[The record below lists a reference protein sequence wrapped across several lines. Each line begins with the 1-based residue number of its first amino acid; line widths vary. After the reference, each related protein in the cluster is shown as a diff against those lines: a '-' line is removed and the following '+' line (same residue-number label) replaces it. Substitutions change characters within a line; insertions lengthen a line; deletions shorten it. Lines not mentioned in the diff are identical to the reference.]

1 MIKDRDYIYQKNK
14 IIDYRDQVRG
24 GLFQLHKLITTY
36 FPDCDI
42 SSIIKMQNI
51 IDNEAQNI
59 FDTITQQD
67 R

>member
-1 MIKDRDYIYQKNK
+1 MNK
-14 IIDYRDQVRG
+14 EIVEQLIDYRDQVSG

-36 FPDCDI
+36 FPDCDV

-67 R
+67 K